1 MALISRIF
9 MLVTYLK
16 IFVKDYKYIQF
27 SIKNLVYFCP
37 IEKESTIFMQLAKGT
52 LIPIGGNEDKG
63 IEESELYTLEFIEEG
78 ILYHVV
84 EEAGGIESKIV
95 VIPTASSIPDEVGK
109 NYKQAF
115 STLGCNNVHV
125 LDIRTKKDSEK
136 QSSIELIKSA
146 HCIMFSG
153 GNQSK
158 ITDNIGGTTIHKIL
172 LDRYKNEKGFVIA
185 GTSAGAMAMTNEM
198 IAGGSPK
205 EAFIKGA
212 VKMYHGLNLIPG
224 LIIDTHFIR
233 RGRFG
238 RQSEAVAKF
247 PNLIGFGLA
256 EDTGMMIKNG
266 NDCTVIG
273 SGMVIVFDGGTLTH
287 NNEKVLEEGTPMTM
301 ANLTIHVLSNGDKYD
316 IKNRKVTVLPI
327 EAPFI

>member
-1 MALISRIF
+1 
-9 MLVTYLK
+9 MLVTFFK
-16 IFVKDYKYIQF
+16 NFVKDYKYIHF
-27 SIKNLVYFCP
+27 SIKNLFYFCP
-37 IEKESTIFMQLAKGT
+37 IQKESTIFMHQIKGT

-63 IEESELYTLEFIEEG
+63 IEENELYTLEFIDEG

-84 EEAGGIESKIV
+84 KEAGGIEAKIIV
-95 VIPTASSIPDEVGK
+95 VPTASSIPDEVSE
-109 NYKQAF
+109 NYKEAF
-115 STLGCNNVHV
+115 ATLGCKNVHI

-136 QSSIELIKSA
+136 KSSIDLIKTA
-146 HCIMFSG
+146 NCIMFSG

-158 ITDNIGGTTIHKIL
+158 ITDIIGGSTIHKIL
-172 LDRYKNEKGFVIA
+172 LERYKNEKGFVIA

-198 IAGGSPK
+198 IAGGSAS

-238 RQSEAVAKF
+238 RQSEAVAKY

-256 EDTGMMIKNG
+256 EDTGMIIKNG

-273 SGMVIVFDGGTLTH
+273 SGMVIVFDGSTLTH
-287 NNEKVLEEGTPMTM
+287 NTEKVLKEGTPMTM
-301 ANLTIHVLSNGDKYD
+301 AHLTIHVLSNGDQYD
-316 IKNRKVTVLPI
+316 IKSRNVTVLPI